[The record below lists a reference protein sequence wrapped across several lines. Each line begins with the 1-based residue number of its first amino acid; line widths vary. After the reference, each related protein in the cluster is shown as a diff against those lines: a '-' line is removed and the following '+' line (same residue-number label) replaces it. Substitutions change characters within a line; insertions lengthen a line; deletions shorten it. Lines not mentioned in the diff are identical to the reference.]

1 MADLPANII
10 DISFGV
16 VLLISAVF
24 AYSRGFVHEV
34 LSIAGWIGAT
44 FATIYGFPL
53 LKPHARAY
61 IPMDIAA
68 DLTAGTVIF
77 VISLALLSILTRA
90 ISKMVLD
97 SALNALD
104 RSLGFLFG
112 LVRGVVLACLVFIAA
127 NLVWPLD
134 GKPAD
139 NKTTGGK
146 DDAPKEK
153 QPAWILASRSLPLIR
168 QGADM
173 LAKLVP
179 QGSIADGRVVDK
191 KTREMMRDNL
201 DAAETL
207 RKMTSPD
214 PKAPTPEAQ
223 ETPEG
228 YEPNARRALNKM
240 MEIVK

>member
-1 MADLPANII
+1 MADSSISVI
-10 DISFGV
+10 DIGVGV
-16 VLLISAVF
+16 VLLISAVL
-24 AYSRGFVHEV
+24 AYARGFVHEV

-44 FATIYGFPL
+44 FAAIYGFPL

-61 IPMDIAA
+61 IPMEIAA

-77 VISLALLSILTRA
+77 IVSLAALSILTRS
-90 ISKMVLD
+90 ISKMVQD

-112 LVRGVVLACLVFIAA
+112 LVRGAVLACLVFIAA
-127 NLVWPLD
+127 NLAWPLD
-134 GKPAD
+134 
-139 NKTTGGK
+139 NKDPDAK
-146 DDAPKEK
+146 DGDPKEK
-153 QPAWILASRSLPLIR
+153 RPAWIMTSRSLPLIR

-173 LAKLVP
+173 LAALVP
-179 QGSIADGRVVDK
+179 KGTIAGNGVIEK
-191 KTREMMRDNL
+191 KTQEMRNAV

-214 PKAPTPEAQ
+214 PKAATPEA
-223 ETPEG
+223 TDTTEG
-228 YEPNARRALNKM
+228 YDPNARRALNKM